1 LLPPVAADA
10 EAAIVANP
18 QSARGYLYLPQA
30 NTDLGNFS
38 EAEMQYDEAGRL
50 ADEVGDPEIAAI
62 ARVQKAF
69 LYQQLSVPTS
79 TAP

>member
-1 LLPPVAADA
+1 MLQQRKFRATPSAQLRGLLGQL
-10 EAAIVANP
+10 EACVGKMEHD
-18 QSARGYLYLPQA
+18 SR
-30 NTDLGNFS
+30 
-38 EAEMQYDEAGRL
+38 EVMQYDEAGRL

-69 LYQQLSVPTS
+69 LYQQLFIPTS